1 VPDSENNIHE
11 PEWLVPIE
19 DVLSFV
25 RRKTERPDADAAD
38 DIFADLHCTAK
49 DFTKLVEAF
58 GRRFNVDTSNY
69 RWYFHTNEEDHSIG
83 GMFFK
88 PPYERVQRIPVT
100 AERLWEMA
108 NVGYWNIEYPEHEIP
123 SSRVDFLINI
133 LIFIAGAL
141 LLAWIA
147 RKW

>member
-1 VPDSENNIHE
+1 VPDSENDITE
-11 PEWLVPIE
+11 PVWAVPLA

-25 RRKTERPDADAAD
+25 RRETERPDAEAGE

-49 DFTKLVEAF
+49 DFTKLIEKF
-58 GRRFNVDTSNY
+58 GRRFNIDTSNY

-88 PPYERVQRIPVT
+88 PPFERVKRIPVT
-100 AERLWEMA
+100 AEMLWEMA

-123 SSRVDFLINI
+123 SSRVDYLINI
-133 LIFIAGAL
+133 LLFIAGAL